1 MIASGHSDAIHYP
14 LGQLYDESN
23 LVVERENNRIITE
36 AQLAQMGI
44 AAILSAKSRAA
55 FTKQIKSLNV
65 TVKPK
70 AGLFEPE
77 G

>member
-1 MIASGHSDAIHYP
+1 M
-14 LGQLYDESN
+14 
-23 LVVERENNRIITE
+23 ERENNRIITE

-70 AGLFEPE
+70 AGLFEPD